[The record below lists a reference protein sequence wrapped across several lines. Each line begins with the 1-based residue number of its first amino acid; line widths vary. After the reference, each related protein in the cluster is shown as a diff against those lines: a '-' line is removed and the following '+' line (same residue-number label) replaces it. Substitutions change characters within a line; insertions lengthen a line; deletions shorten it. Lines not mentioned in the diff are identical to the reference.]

1 MNHTIIKHYQ
11 EQIDNLKAMGDPDL
25 LYHWIIDL
33 GRQLQKNP
41 LPEEKR
47 HDLNRVSRCQ
57 YSLFVDLDDGTFK
70 AWSDG
75 LIASGY
81 AFILTDIF
89 NHLSRQ
95 EAAKIDPG
103 FIFES
108 LDIGSILSMS
118 RSNGFYQMIDMLKEK
133 TKP

>member
-11 EQIDNLKAMGDPDL
+11 EQIDNLKAMGDSDL
-25 LYHWIIDL
+25 LYQWIIDL

-41 LPEEKR
+41 LPAEKR

-57 YSLFVDLDDGTFK
+57 YSLFVDLDENQFK

-89 NHLSRQ
+89 NHLSAQ
-95 EAAKIDPG
+95 EASKIDPTV
-103 FIFES
+103 IFNS
-108 LDIGSILSMS
+108 LNIGSILSMS
-118 RSNGFYQMIDMLKEK
+118 RSNGFYQMIDMLKERAC
-133 TKP
+133 